1 MNDIKWSKISL
12 AEFRSLACLSDEE
25 DIVLQDW
32 ANGKSVVKTSMD
44 RSMST
49 RQVDKLRNQIR
60 KKYDA
65 VQIYTPLLPKR
76 QQEE

>member
-1 MNDIKWSKISL
+1 MNDIPWNKIAL
-12 AEFRSLACLSDEE
+12 AEFRSLACLSCEE
-25 DIVLQDW
+25 DVVLQDL
-32 ANGKSVVKTSMD
+32 ADGKSVVNTSMT

-49 RQVDKLRNQIR
+49 RQVDKLRNKIR

-65 VQIYTPLLPKR
+65 VQVYTPLLPKR

>member
-1 MNDIKWSKISL
+1 MNDIPWNKIAL
-12 AEFRSLACLSDEE
+12 AEFRSLACLSADEN
-25 DIVLQDW
+25 IVLQDW
-32 ANGKSVVKTSMD
+32 ADGKSVVNTSMT

-60 KKYDA
+60 KKYDS
-65 VQIYTPLLPKR
+65 VQIYTPILPKR

>member
-1 MNDIKWSKISL
+1 MNDISWNKIALS
-12 AEFRSLACLSDEE
+12 EFRSLAFLSAEE
-25 DIVLQDW
+25 NIVLQDW
-32 ANGKSVVKTSMD
+32 ADGKSVVNTSMI